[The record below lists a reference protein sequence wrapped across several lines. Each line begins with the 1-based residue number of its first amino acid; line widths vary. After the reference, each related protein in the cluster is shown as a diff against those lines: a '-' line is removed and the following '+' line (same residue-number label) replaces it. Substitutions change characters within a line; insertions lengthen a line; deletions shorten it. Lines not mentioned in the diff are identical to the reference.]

1 MPYEIIV
8 GLNVTDDELYQKYR
22 EEMTPILKNYG
33 GGFRYD
39 FLIEKVLKTDSES
52 KINRVFAIY
61 FESEKAKDEFF
72 LNDKYLQIKQK
83 YFTPSVSATTTIAK
97 YNR

>member
-1 MPYEIIV
+1 MPYEILV

-22 EEMTPILKNYG
+22 DEMTPILKNYG

-61 FESEKAKDEFF
+61 FESEEAKNEFF

-83 YFTPSVSATTTIAK
+83 YFTPSVSETTIIAEYIK
-97 YNR
+97 

>member
-1 MPYEIIV
+1 MPYEILV

-22 EEMTPILKNYG
+22 DEMTPILKTYG

-39 FLIEKVLKTDSES
+39 FTIEKVLKNDSES

-61 FESEKAKDEFF
+61 FESEEAKNEFF
-72 LNDKYLQIKQK
+72 LNEKYLKKKEK
-83 YFTPSVSATTTIAK
+83 YFTP
-97 YNR
+97 

>member
-1 MPYEIIV
+1 MPHEILV

-22 EEMTPILKNYG
+22 DEMAPILKNYG

-39 FLIEKVLKTDSES
+39 FLIEKVLKTDSKS

-61 FESEKAKDEFF
+61 FESEEAKDEFF

-83 YFTPSVSATTTIAK
+83 YFTRSVSATTTIAN

>member
-1 MPYEIIV
+1 MPYEILV

-22 EEMTPILKNYG
+22 DEMAPILKTYG

-52 KINRVFAIY
+52 IINRVFAIY
-61 FESEKAKDEFF
+61 FENEEAKNEFF
-72 LNDKYLQIKQK
+72 LNDKYIQIKEK

>member
-61 FESEKAKDEFF
+61 FESEKPNQDGKE
-72 LNDKYLQIKQK
+72 LVWKY
-83 YFTPSVSATTTIAK
+83 
-97 YNR
+97 

>member
-1 MPYEIIV
+1 MPYEILV

-22 EEMTPILKNYG
+22 DEMTPILKNYG

-39 FLIEKVLKTDSES
+39 FKINEVLKSETVEP
-52 KINRVFAIY
+52 INRVFVIY
-61 FESEKAKDEFF
+61 FKDEKSKNGFF

-83 YFTPSVSATTTIAK
+83 YFTPSVSETTIIAEYIK
-97 YNR
+97 

>member
-1 MPYEIIV
+1 MPYEILV

-22 EEMTPILKNYG
+22 DEMTPILKTYG

-61 FESEKAKDEFF
+61 FENEEAKKEFF
-72 LNDKYLQIKQK
+72 LNDKYLQIKER
-83 YFTPSVSATTTIAK
+83 YFKPSVSATTTIAR

>member
-1 MPYEIIV
+1 MPYEILV

-22 EEMTPILKNYG
+22 DEMTPILKTYG

-52 KINRVFAIY
+52 KLNRVFAIY
-61 FESEKAKDEFF
+61 FESEEAKNEFF
-72 LNDKYLQIKQK
+72 LNAKYLQVKEK
-83 YFTPSVSATTTIAK
+83 YFTPSVSGTTTIAK

>member
-1 MPYEIIV
+1 MPYEILV

-22 EEMTPILKNYG
+22 DEMTPILKTYG

-61 FESEKAKDEFF
+61 FESEEAKNEFF
-72 LNDKYLQIKQK
+72 LNEKYLQIKEK
-83 YFTPSVSATTTIAK
+83 YFTPSVSATTTIAG

>member
-1 MPYEIIV
+1 MPYEILV

-22 EEMTPILKNYG
+22 DEMTPILKNYG

-39 FLIEKVLKTDSES
+39 FLIDKVLITDSES
-52 KINRVFAIY
+52 IINRVFAIY
-61 FESEKAKDEFF
+61 FESEEAKNEFF
-72 LNDKYLQIKQK
+72 LNDKYLQIKER
-83 YFTPSVSATTTIAK
+83 YFAPSVSATTTIAK

>member
-1 MPYEIIV
+1 MPYEILV

-22 EEMTPILKNYG
+22 NEMTPILKTYG

-39 FLIEKVLKTDSES
+39 FLIEKVLKTESES

-61 FESEKAKDEFF
+61 FESEEAKNEFF
-72 LNDKYLQIKQK
+72 SNEKYLQIKEK
-83 YFTPSVSATTTIAK
+83 YFVPSVSATTTIAK

>member
-1 MPYEIIV
+1 MPYEILV

-22 EEMTPILKNYG
+22 DEMTPILKTYG

-39 FLIEKVLKTDSES
+39 FIIEKILKTDTES

-61 FESEKAKDEFF
+61 FESEEKKNEFF
-72 LNDKYLQIKQK
+72 LNDKYIQIKEK
-83 YFTPSVSATTTIAK
+83 YFTPSVSGTTTIAR

>member
-1 MPYEIIV
+1 MPYEILV

-22 EEMTPILKNYG
+22 DEMTPILKEYG

-61 FESEKAKDEFF
+61 FENDEAKNEFF
-72 LNDKYLQIKQK
+72 LNDKYIQIKEK
-83 YFTPSVSATTTIAK
+83 YFTPSVSGTTTIAR

>member
-1 MPYEIIV
+1 MPCEILV

-22 EEMTPILKNYG
+22 DEMTPILKEYG

-61 FESEKAKDEFF
+61 FESEEAKNEFF
-72 LNDKYLQIKQK
+72 LNDKYIQIKEK
-83 YFTPSVSATTTIAK
+83 YFTPSVSSATTIAK

>member
-1 MPYEIIV
+1 MPYEILV

-22 EEMTPILKNYG
+22 DEMTPILKTYG

-52 KINRVFAIY
+52 IINRVFAIY
-61 FESEKAKDEFF
+61 FESEEAKNEFF
-72 LNDKYLQIKQK
+72 MNGKYLQIKES

>member
-1 MPYEIIV
+1 MPHEILV

-22 EEMTPILKNYG
+22 DEMTPILKNYG

-61 FESEKAKDEFF
+61 FESEEAKDKFF

>member
-1 MPYEIIV
+1 MPYEILV
-8 GLNVTDDELYQKYR
+8 GLNVIDDDLYQQYR
-22 EEMTPILKNYG
+22 DEMTPILKNYG

-39 FLIEKVLKTDSES
+39 FLIEKVLKTDSEN
-52 KINRVFAIY
+52 KINRIFTIY

-72 LNDKYLQIKQK
+72 QNDKYLQVKAK
-83 YFTPSVSATTTIAK
+83 YFTPSVSDTTIIAN

>member
-1 MPYEIIV
+1 MPYEILV

-22 EEMTPILKNYG
+22 DEMTPILKTYG

-52 KINRVFAIY
+52 IINRVFAIY
-61 FESEKAKDEFF
+61 FESEEAKNEFF
-72 LNDKYLQIKQK
+72 LNEKYLQIKEK